1 MMNSV
6 SSMVGENKRKEQTI
20 EIISTTDVSRPG
32 NDVYI
37 EESYSLV
44 KQFGVHAVIRFYR
57 VSGWSRQQE
66 VSVIIA
72 STDDTVVR
80 NKYKELCKFYK
91 G

>member
-1 MMNSV
+1 M
-6 SSMVGENKRKEQTI
+6 
-20 EIISTTDVSRPG
+20 EILSTTDVSRPG

-44 KQFGVHAVIRFYR
+44 KQFGVYAVIRFYR
-57 VSGWSRQQE
+57 VSGWSSQE
-66 VSVIIA
+66 EVTVIIA
-72 STDDTVVR
+72 STNDTEVR

>member
-1 MMNSV
+1 M
-6 SSMVGENKRKEQTI
+6 
-20 EIISTTDVSRPG
+20 EILSTTDVSRPG

-44 KQFGVHAVIRFYR
+44 KQFGVYAVIRIYR
-57 VSGWSRQQE
+57 VSGWSAQQE
-66 VSVIIA
+66 VSVIIT
-72 STDDTVVR
+72 STNDTEVR

>member
-1 MMNSV
+1 M
-6 SSMVGENKRKEQTI
+6 

-44 KQFGVHAVIRFYR
+44 KQFGVYAVIRFYR
-57 VSGWSRQQE
+57 VSGWSARQE
-66 VSVIIA
+66 VSVVIS
-72 STDDTVVR
+72 STNYDEVR
-80 NKYKELCKFYK
+80 NKYKELCKMYK